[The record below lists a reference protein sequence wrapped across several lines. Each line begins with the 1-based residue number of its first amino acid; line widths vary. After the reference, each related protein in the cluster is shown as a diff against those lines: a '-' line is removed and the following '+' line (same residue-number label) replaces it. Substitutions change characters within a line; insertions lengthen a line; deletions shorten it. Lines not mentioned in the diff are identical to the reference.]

1 MANILQSQDKNFEA
15 IDDSHKETVPTVD
28 TSPQFKTL
36 EEDEDVLLKVRAKMY
51 RFDKTGKEWR
61 ERGKGDLKVLKH
73 KQTEKIRVLMR
84 RDKTYK
90 ICANHYI
97 SPITK
102 LQDAPWNDKTLIYTA
117 MADFTDGEAKDEVLA
132 VQFTTTQFKEQFRKT
147 FEEAQ
152 QHMAAK
158 FGQKEMPS
166 PATEPKKEE
175 TKKPEEKTSDVSAS
189 PNVSSNATSTPS
201 SVTSTSSA
209 TTAPSTTN
217 MSSNSESSVAQ
228 PSSSVPATA
237 TSPATTE
244 SHQ

>member
-132 VQFTTTQFKEQFRKT
+132 VQFTTTQC
-147 FEEAQ
+147 
-152 QHMAAK
+152 
-158 FGQKEMPS
+158 
-166 PATEPKKEE
+166 
-175 TKKPEEKTSDVSAS
+175 
-189 PNVSSNATSTPS
+189 
-201 SVTSTSSA
+201 TSSLRSCFHENYA
-209 TTAPSTTN
+209 TFIIILLVFSLIRLILFICLSFFTYQVSFLCN
-217 MSSNSESSVAQ
+217 CLRLGKNSQRTV
-228 PSSSVPATA
+228 
-237 TSPATTE
+237 
-244 SHQ
+244 